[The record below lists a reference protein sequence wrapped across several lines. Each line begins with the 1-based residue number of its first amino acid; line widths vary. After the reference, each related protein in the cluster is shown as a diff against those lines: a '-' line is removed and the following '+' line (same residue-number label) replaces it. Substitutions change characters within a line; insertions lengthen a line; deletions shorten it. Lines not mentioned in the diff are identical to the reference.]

1 MREGSFYQAAY
12 NLEKALWMCSV
23 FELMTERLARKIAR
37 FQEETFNQKGQGK
50 DASSGA
56 EARLVALS
64 KTLKTREEQLEKKRA
79 ASDRLKE
86 ENASTM
92 AAKAAQA

>member
-1 MREGSFYQAAY
+1 MHY
-12 NLEKALWMCSV
+12 L
-23 FELMTERLARKIAR
+23 
-37 FQEETFNQKGQGK
+37 
-50 DASSGA
+50 A

-86 ENASTM
+86 ESVSTM
-92 AAKAAQA
+92 SAKAAQAEESPRLCLINRFIMPNVNEIDFGDGFDFDDL